1 MLTYCFVWA
10 STDREMADVDVT
22 TPGVW
27 SRSSDVDFYE
37 ALAAEDEEDRQLAA
51 AVNNGDSS
59 VEGVGTSKQHYHLG
73 RSPQSPAA
81 GSTSFFNAQ
90 GSEESGYAASA
101 SGASVDRARN
111 SKLQHGSRK
120 KRVGRGEALLAPSLK
135 AWNGMVRALAFAG
148 CLVDDHPEHD
158 CCISRSLPS
167 AITAG
172 SLFKPICLTNVNIST
187 RKLWLRNANATMPF
201 ALNGPRRLSMT

>member
-1 MLTYCFVWA
+1 
-10 STDREMADVDVT
+10 MADVDVT

-51 AVNNGDSS
+51 AAANNGDSS
-59 VEGVGTSKQHYHLG
+59 VEGVGTSRQHHHLG

-81 GSTSFFNAQ
+81 GSASFFNAQ

-135 AWNGMVRALAFAG
+135 TWNSMV
-148 CLVDDHPEHD
+148 
-158 CCISRSLPS
+158 S
-167 AITAG
+167 
-172 SLFKPICLTNVNIST
+172 
-187 RKLWLRNANATMPF
+187 F
-201 ALNGPRRLSMT
+201 ALTCCQS